1 MVTQVPTELACLT
14 HSPRVDV
21 HTQNITFHPVG
32 AMVSEV
38 LDLGHVVVSCSL
50 AAAGARVL

>member
-1 MVTQVPTELACLT
+1 VVTQVPTELACLT